1 MGYLDL
7 FRQRTLSNGD
17 KPTDGIVNS
26 TKQSIKNNFSNSLFT
41 EKVLINGIEYDTLIT
56 QGKTSNDKKLLFIPD
71 VQLDV
76 GSVVELQ
83 NKSYLI
89 MDFLGEGV
97 NEIYPTATLKLC
109 NSTYPIKQNKT
120 KTLKLDT
127 QGKPVT
133 DKFGDPVYIYTDG
146 QIIDIPC
153 IVESSI
159 VAADENKQLP
169 LPQGQLRVTM
179 QYRED
184 IKMNNTF
191 PMYNNTYKIRNIDYT
206 KVINNKGIMTLS
218 VEQVVN

>member
-1 MGYLDL
+1 
-7 FRQRTLSNGD
+7 
-17 KPTDGIVNS
+17 
-26 TKQSIKNNFSNSLFT
+26 
-41 EKVLINGIEYDTLIT
+41 
-56 QGKTSNDKKLLFIPD
+56 
-71 VQLDV
+71 
-76 GSVVELQ
+76 
-83 NKSYLI
+83 

-146 QIIDIPC
+146 QIINIPC

-184 IKMNNTF
+184 IKMNDTF

-206 KVINNKGIMTLS
+206 KVINSKGIMTLS